1 MKAFRLFQQIITKGL
16 NNSVMTEYRH
26 SSEISIQNYF
36 GDYSVTGKVLKDG
49 DELLAVWGDENGESR
64 IDGIADV
71 VLTQSKTEKIYL
83 YCIE

>member
-1 MKAFRLFQQIITKGL
+1 MKAFRLCQQIIAKGL
-16 NNSVMTEYRH
+16 DNSVMTEYRH
-26 SSEISIQNYF
+26 SSDRSIQDFF
-36 GDYSVTGKVLKDG
+36 GDYSVTGKVLEDG
-49 DELLAVWGDENGESR
+49 DELLAVWGDEKGESR